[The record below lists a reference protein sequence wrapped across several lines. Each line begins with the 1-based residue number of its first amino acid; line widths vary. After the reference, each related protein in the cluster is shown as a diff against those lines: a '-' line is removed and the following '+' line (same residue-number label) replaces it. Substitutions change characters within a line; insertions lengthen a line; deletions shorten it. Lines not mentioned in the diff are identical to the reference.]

1 MNLDELIKKIIKFFT
16 LIFWLLFFLILILW
30 YSENKNKFFPQR
42 EVPNIKNPI
51 NPFK

>member
-30 YSENKNKFFPQR
+30 YSENKSKFFPQR
-42 EVPNIKNPI
+42 EVPHIKNPI